1 MNKIANESLNYLLL
15 KFQIFLN
22 LIRILEYT
30 LEVLTRYNGV
40 DSRNT
45 KQVLRWKRLPICL
58 RASQRGG

>member
-1 MNKIANESLNYLLL
+1 VNKIANESLNYLLL

-45 KQVLRWKRLPICL
+45 KQVLR
-58 RASQRGG
+58 